1 MNWNF
6 DTEFLT
12 IVAFDIAKTFRRNK
26 QFVECLQVKKKSN
39 FHIIDNMK
47 KPACVSKQDG
57 HLISCLCLYLA
68 AFPQI
73 IRLPLLSIFVLRL
86 SPFDEFFLVD
96 FLIIM
101 GEQSGS
107 GMAGFLYKKQF
118 EFICIFGLEFIHFR
132 STMQGVKETS
142 FFF

>member
-1 MNWNF
+1 M
-6 DTEFLT
+6 
-12 IVAFDIAKTFRRNK
+12 VVKIAIYVVKT
-26 QFVECLQVKKKSN
+26 QFSILLICTRLQVYLE
-39 FHIIDNMK
+39 
-47 KPACVSKQDG
+47 
-57 HLISCLCLYLA
+57 HLISFLCLYLA

-73 IRLPLLSIFVLRL
+73 IKLPLLSIFVLRL

-132 STMQGVKETS
+132 STKLRCQKIKLLFLIQSILVTRKKNLGYRQDQ
-142 FFF
+142 

>member
-1 MNWNF
+1 M
-6 DTEFLT
+6 
-12 IVAFDIAKTFRRNK
+12 VVKIAIYVVKT
-26 QFVECLQVKKKSN
+26 QFSILLICTRLQVYLE
-39 FHIIDNMK
+39 
-47 KPACVSKQDG
+47 

-73 IRLPLLSIFVLRL
+73 IKLPLLSIFVLRL

-132 STMQGVKETS
+132 STKLRCQKIKLLFLIQSILVTRKKNLGYRQDQ
-142 FFF
+142 